1 MEGGLTR
8 RFGDITT
15 SVSWVF
21 IPETTID
28 GLCHTGGERF
38 MKNSTIFRTLILA
51 TLLLIL
57 PVSVAS
63 QGYGNQFQGNQ
74 NSILSEPEDLNLSDT
89 ERSDLLFMREE
100 EQMAHDLYMVWYE
113 MYAIPIF
120 RNIGEA
126 ETIHASEVHLLL
138 DRYQVPSDMIG
149 NYSSGYNNPDIQALA
164 DALAEQGAQSLTD
177 ALKAGVAIEETDIAD
192 LDKAIANT
200 TRPDIIQVYTNLRNG
215 SENHLSAFTR
225 QLS

>member
-1 MEGGLTR
+1 
-8 RFGDITT
+8 
-15 SVSWVF
+15 
-21 IPETTID
+21 
-28 GLCHTGGERF
+28 
-38 MKNSTIFRTLILA
+38 MKNSTIILTLILT

-63 QGYGNQFQGNQ
+63 QGYGNQFQVNQ
-74 NSILSEPEDLNLSDT
+74 DSILPEPEDLYLSDT
-89 ERSDLLFMREE
+89 ERLDLLFMREE

-126 ETIHASEVHLLL
+126 ETIHASEVQFLL

-200 TRPDIIQVYTNLRNG
+200 TRPDIIQVYTNLRSG